1 MSANAE
7 DGRRTPWM
15 DVTAP
20 DYASLGEDTVTDVCV
35 VGAGIA
41 GMTTAYAL
49 SREGKD
55 VVVLDDG
62 PVGGGM
68 TRRTT
73 AHLTNAIDDRYVT
86 IERLHG
92 RDGARLAAD
101 SHSAAIDRIE
111 SIVREEHIACDF
123 ERLDGYLV
131 AAPETP
137 ADFLDRELAAA
148 QRAGI
153 RDVAAARLPAGV
165 FEAAQCLRFP
175 RQGQFHPGKY
185 LAGLARALERRGGRI
200 FCGTHA
206 ATIDGGVAARVTT
219 TAGHT
224 VRTGAIVVATNT
236 PVNDKV
242 TIHTKQAP
250 YTTYVIAARVPSGS
264 VPRALYW
271 DTANPYHYVRLHGDG
286 GGGELLIVGGEDHKS
301 GQAHDGPER
310 FARLEQWMRE
320 RFPTAAELTLR
331 WSGQV
336 MEPMDGVA
344 FIGRNP
350 GDAANVYVA
359 TGDSG
364 MGMTHGTI
372 AGMLLTDLIVG
383 RPSPW
388 SALYDPARKMVRAPL
403 EYAKENLNVAAQY
416 VEDYLGSGDLD
427 SADRLAPGEGA
438 VLRRGLT
445 KVAAYRD
452 YDGMLHE
459 HSAVCPHLG
468 CIVTF
473 DDVEKTW
480 DCPCHG
486 SRFDRYGRVIVG
498 PANRDLAP
506 SAHAERA
513 PRRRVR

>member
-1 MSANAE
+1 MTVGEDDITRSA
-7 DGRRTPWM
+7 WM
-15 DVTAP
+15 DVAAP
-20 DYASLGEDTVTDVCV
+20 DYAPLGQDTIADVCI

-41 GMTTAYAL
+41 GMTTAYMLAA
-49 SREGKD
+49 EGRN

-68 TRRTT
+68 TQRTT
-73 AHLTNAIDDRYVT
+73 AHLTNAIDDRYVQL
-86 IERLHG
+86 ERLHG
-92 RDGARLAAD
+92 RDGARYAAE
-101 SHSAAIDRIE
+101 SHTAAIDRIE
-111 SIVREEHIACDF
+111 AIVREERIDCDF
-123 ERLDGYLV
+123 ERLDGYLI
-131 AAPETP
+131 AARDTP
-137 ADFLDRELAAA
+137 ADLLDRELAAA
-148 QRAGI
+148 QRAGLA
-153 RDVAAARLPAGV
+153 DVAAVERAPIGT
-165 FEAAQCLRFP
+165 FESGRCLRFP

-200 FCGTHA
+200 FCSTHVSMVRGGDA
-206 ATIDGGVAARVTT
+206 AHVAT
-219 TAGHT
+219 TAGRT
-224 VRTGAIVVATNT
+224 VSAGAVVVATNT
-236 PVNDKV
+236 PINDIV

-250 YTTYVIAARVPSGS
+250 YSTYVVAARVPRGS
-264 VPRALYW
+264 VTKALYW
-271 DTANPYHYVRLHGDG
+271 DTASPYHYVRLRNG
-286 GGGELLIVGGEDHKS
+286 GVDELLIVGGEDHKS
-301 GQAHDGPER
+301 GQAHDGNER

-320 RFPTAAELTLR
+320 RFPAAGPVTLR

-350 GDAANVYVA
+350 GDARNVYIA

-383 RPSPW
+383 RASPW
-388 SALYDPARKMVRAPL
+388 ESLYDPSRKMLRTPI

-416 VEDYLGSGDLD
+416 VEDYLGGGDVD
-427 SADRLAPGEGA
+427 STDALAPGQGA
-438 VLRRGLT
+438 VLRRGLG

-452 YDGMLHE
+452 YDGVLHE

-498 PANRDLAP
+498 PANRNLAP
-506 SAHAERA
+506 SSHAERPA
-513 PRRRVR
+513 RRHVS